1 MFHIPAN
8 IKILIVQV
16 KNQILRIG
24 GAPASF
30 HFKSS
35 LVYAQIE
42 RLVFAVFLAIGTCNA
57 TIIFVSLSRDAIYI
71 GADGRLTASDDSGQE
86 RDGGPTCKIQ
96 QFGSIFVADSG
107 MVRDDST
114 GFDVWKFFD
123 SIKANSVSDFA
134 DKVAQELPEKYQ
146 TVYTARKER
155 IGKTTQNSPG
165 DIGVFGFVNGK
176 PEFFWIYFS
185 VNDGIIKATIHDEGK
200 EFARGGASRLTIPI
214 GKTDAPVP
222 DDLHCTDED
231 EVTSIRC
238 YLAAYIK
245 AEPRYINEPIAILK
259 ITSMQHEWIEPGAC
273 GDGKQQPSPKPQK

>member
-214 GKTDAPVP
+214 GKTDA
-222 DDLHCTDED
+222 
-231 EVTSIRC
+231 
-238 YLAAYIK
+238 
-245 AEPRYINEPIAILK
+245 
-259 ITSMQHEWIEPGAC
+259 
-273 GDGKQQPSPKPQK
+273 GDSGRW